1 MTQVVNTSE
10 WAGEDS
16 AELDLDVP
24 ETSVEEDDKLREHW
38 SKKERRRSSFLKE
51 FVGDSLGLK
60 HNQRILMHLVK
71 YGEAGSSPLATARLV
86 RCECNSNKFRC
97 NIYQSRLIFIVVNPL
112 PFSFISALSFSLSL
126 GPQYTEFNT
135 PTLYYFSVL
144 QVRIPSCS
152 PTQW

>member
-71 YGEAGSSPLATARLV
+71 YGEAGSSRVATARLV

-97 NIYQSRLIFIVVNPL
+97 NTIPVKVDW
-112 PFSFISALSFSLSL
+112 SLL
-126 GPQYTEFNT
+126 
-135 PTLYYFSVL
+135 
-144 QVRIPSCS
+144 
-152 PTQW
+152 W